1 MYSRW
6 SQHFSVLS
14 VPHAG
19 SCLTQ
24 EFWCSYQQDKQIFP
38 SATWACRRN
47 KKEGGRETVRSMFSR
62 NSCLSWDL
70 KLLTFF
76 SVATGEWCSTA
87 AARSESV
94 SWPSEQSLSE
104 SRACALDILKLLF
117 NREKQWWNQVIVLH
131 WRGVLELTVG
141 SGPDGDT
148 CRLSGPLLSESAH
161 RESVLVVLLQTID
174 GHRLP
179 LRLCHRHVKQIWT
192 CTRWMPCVIRMQECL
207 KTSVWNWKW
216 KWKWNIIMWNSGS
229 FPSHATWPSG
239 VSGATSCT
247 VTRYPV
253 MNAGWAGS
261 STS

>member
-1 MYSRW
+1 MNTNKIRVRSDSPESFFSRLACQGSVCWKFHISVLCLYYCIFQMYSRW

-117 NREKQWWNQVIVLH
+117 NREKQ
-131 WRGVLELTVG
+131 
-141 SGPDGDT
+141 
-148 CRLSGPLLSESAH
+148 
-161 RESVLVVLLQTID
+161 
-174 GHRLP
+174 
-179 LRLCHRHVKQIWT
+179 
-192 CTRWMPCVIRMQECL
+192 
-207 KTSVWNWKW
+207 
-216 KWKWNIIMWNSGS
+216 
-229 FPSHATWPSG
+229 
-239 VSGATSCT
+239 
-247 VTRYPV
+247 
-253 MNAGWAGS
+253 
-261 STS
+261 